1 MYTPY
6 MPSKSIPELNYL
18 IVSPVCFH
26 CTAIALL
33 QDKPPG
39 TFVIRDSQSYTGAF
53 GLAVKVEVPPMH
65 VIQNQNKDF
74 GMSHFFVTTFLWY
87 SILTN

>member
-1 MYTPY
+1 M
-6 MPSKSIPELNYL
+6 
-18 IVSPVCFH
+18 
-26 CTAIALL
+26 
-33 QDKPPG
+33 
-39 TFVIRDSQSYTGAF
+39 IRDSQSYTGAF

-87 SILTN
+87 SILRVVYTGNFRCDFLLLVDVNE